1 MKKIELL
8 ISLMLLLFG
17 VNACQKD
24 TFPLTMDMAIEKV
37 EGVISQ
43 YPGRDWFASRDI
55 IEPGTVLNYSL
66 FGVIWDDPEMI
77 SQYVSPNFRAW
88 LVMIAENSSIDS
100 AEDCLHLFVDV
111 DTGNYTQV
119 WLKGRAIVEWGS
131 TPDSRAKVTSREN

>member
-1 MKKIELL
+1 MNKIELL

-88 LVMIAENSSIDS
+88 LV
-100 AEDCLHLFVDV
+100 
-111 DTGNYTQV
+111 
-119 WLKGRAIVEWGS
+119 
-131 TPDSRAKVTSREN
+131 